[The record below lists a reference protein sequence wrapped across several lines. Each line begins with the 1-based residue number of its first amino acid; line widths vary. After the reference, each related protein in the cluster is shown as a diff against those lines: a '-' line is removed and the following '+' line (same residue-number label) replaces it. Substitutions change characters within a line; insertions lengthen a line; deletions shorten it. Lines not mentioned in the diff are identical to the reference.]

1 MPFMQMT
8 HLQIARLKLDAK
20 LSEESKNQLFSRK
33 LFDIDITSKPAPKA
47 SLAITMSQ
55 NDSRLTL
62 KTNSIW
68 LSAITNIATINAR
81 LNPY

>member
-1 MPFMQMT
+1 
-8 HLQIARLKLDAK
+8 
-20 LSEESKNQLFSRK
+20 
-33 LFDIDITSKPAPKA
+33 
-47 SLAITMSQ
+47 MSQ